1 MLSFAM
7 TARGGSDRPYLT
19 NLKSNT
25 MNTKDTLHITL
36 NGSTAQRTVMLRR
49 GKAVL
54 VSVTGNGEEAL
65 MVSDPLP
72 ANLIAD
78 HRLKVNDLNRKIEEL
93 EAKLAKVND
102 ENERLKGQKAQ
113 ADELLLLVA
122 KSGYTGSL
130 IAAQDTAT
138 APARTEI
145 EASCFN
151 SQCNVELIKR
161 KLDDYIANPTRPWQ
175 ERFWCIVW
183 QLFTDLSWWKRES
196 TLQDFVDWVTQSG
209 HALTIDNF
217 KHAKIR
223 LKTRLLQWHS
233 PSGDDDFAVTAR
245 ALDHLFTG
253 GGGSMPGVVQYET
266 AYVDHTALKTRIRAN
281 ATDKRHPRTSL
292 YADKGMLR
300 CYVRLQRRTRSHRF
314 AITEARRS
322 ALEALGISDDT
333 EPVPGLRYTV
343 HTGKSHR
350 TLRKGR
356 GPAPSKV
363 PRLR

>member
-1 MLSFAM
+1 
-7 TARGGSDRPYLT
+7 
-19 NLKSNT
+19 

-54 VSVTGNGEEAL
+54 VAVDDNGSEAL
-65 MVSDPLP
+65 TVSDPLP
-72 ANLIAD
+72 ANLIAA
-78 HRLKVNDLNRKIEEL
+78 HRLKVNDLNRKIKEL
-93 EAKLAKVND
+93 QEQLKVAND
-102 ENERLKGQKAQ
+102 EKSQLLSQKAQ
-113 ADELLLLVA
+113 ADELLELVA
-122 KSGYTGSL
+122 KSDYVSQL
-130 IAAQDTAT
+130 TAT
-138 APARTEI
+138 RNAAEAPTLTAI
-145 EASCFN
+145 EARCFIKSCN
-151 SQCNVELIKR
+151 LPLIKS
-161 KLDDYIANPTRPWQ
+161 KLDGYLAMPRCRWK
-175 ERFWCIVW
+175 ESYWCIVW
-183 QLFTDLSWWKRES
+183 QIFTDLSWWKRES

-300 CYVRLQRRTRSHRF
+300 CYGRLQRRTRSHRL
-314 AITEARRS
+314 AIIEARRS
-322 ALEALGISDDT
+322 ALEALGISDAT

>member
-1 MLSFAM
+1 
-7 TARGGSDRPYLT
+7 
-19 NLKSNT
+19 

-54 VSVTGNGEEAL
+54 VAVDDNGGEAL
-65 MVSDPLP
+65 TVSDPLP

-78 HRLKVNDLNRKIEEL
+78 HRREVTDLNRKIEEL
-93 EAKLAKVND
+93 EAKLATAND

-151 SQCNVELIKR
+151 GQCNVELIKR

-183 QLFTDLSWWKRES
+183 QLFTDLGWWDKKES
-196 TLQDFVDWVTQSG
+196 TLQNFVDWVKQSG
-209 HALTIDNF
+209 HELGIDNF
-217 KHAKIR
+217 KHAKSY
-223 LKTRLLQWHS
+223 LKIHPLQWNAL
-233 PSGDDDFAVTAR
+233 SGDNDFIVTAR
-245 ALDHLFTG
+245 ALYRLFTG
-253 GGGSMPGVVQYET
+253 DNGGGSMPAVAQYET
-266 AYVDHTALKTRIRAN
+266 GYIDHSTLWERIHKTKSKGHRS
-281 ATDKRHPRTSL
+281 RTSL
-292 YADKGMLR
+292 FIDKSI
-300 CYVRLQRRTRSHRF
+300 VRKYNKSYRHTHRL
-314 AITEARRS
+314 AIIEARRS
-322 ALEALGISDDT
+322 ALEALGISDAT